1 MTIPPATITNERSRS
16 SAPWIVAAFL
26 LFGATLAM
34 RFPGVVM
41 HESLVRY
48 DPGASYSDW
57 YPPIMARTWA
67 WLNHLK
73 PGTKP
78 FFLIQMLLWWGG
90 IGAISAALGR
100 RQSHGAAALVLL
112 VGVAPLWLGW
122 ATVILADAQLASCL
136 VGTAGLV
143 AHWRLDGRPVPRWA
157 TALGVL
163 LITYASF
170 LSISAPF
177 ATIIFALA
185 LFDWPRLPRLWSKW
199 AAAAALI
206 GAVLILGPILDNSV
220 LRASHK
226 GVADAIPLQ
235 DRAGDTLQARLASL
249 PVHAN
254 SSLRLWVGPHQ
265 PQADPP
271 ADGPADIDALAM
283 HPNPAGQGLI
293 AAAHLMAISPLGWPI
308 CWLVV
313 SAGLLWAGTGLGDPQ
328 SRLGRALA
336 LSACCMGISVPILS
350 IASDLRYHLW
360 PMVAA
365 ALALILLLD
374 TRALDRRRSFIAG
387 GILFAAIAIGTI
399 ARLGAAPA
407 VPVSPPHLASPVPS
421 PTG

>member
-41 HESLVRY
+41 HESLVQH

-57 YPPIMARTWA
+57 YPPIVARTWA
-67 WLNHLK
+67 LLNHLK

-122 ATVILADAQLASCL
+122 ATVILADAQLACCL
-136 VGTAGLV
+136 VGTAGLI

-157 TALGVL
+157 LALGVL

-170 LSISAPF
+170 LSINAPF

-206 GAVLILGPILDNSV
+206 GAVLILGSILDGPV
-220 LRASHK
+220 VRAGHE

-235 DRAGDTLQARLASL
+235 DRAGNTLQARLASL

-254 SSLRLWVGPHQ
+254 SSLRLWVGPDQ

-271 ADGPADIDALAM
+271 ADGTADIDALAM

-313 SAGLLWAGTGLGDPQ
+313 SAGLLWAGAELGDPQ
-328 SRLGRALA
+328 ARLGRALA
-336 LSACCMGISVPILS
+336 LSACCMGITVPILNV
-350 IASDLRYHLW
+350 ASELRYHLW

-374 TRALDRRRSFIAG
+374 TRALDRRRGFIAG

-407 VPVSPPHLASPVPS
+407 VPFSPPHLPSPVPP